1 MTVGEETDQREWRLR
16 ERWSKTSDLLRGL
29 DSEALLLTAPSD
41 VRWLTGY
48 SGSNGAALAVV
59 GKPPLL
65 ATDGRYAD
73 QAAEECP
80 NVSIVVT
87 RDLIDQLLMRLRE
100 YSVSS
105 LVVDPSSMTLAEF
118 RAIAA
123 HPAVFGI
130 GVREEPAPV
139 ASLRQSKDPHELE
152 CLRRACQISCDA
164 LELLLPEI
172 VVGVSELAL
181 ARRLEWQMG
190 ELGADDRSF
199 ETIVATGP
207 NGGQPHHQPGLRE
220 LAPGDLVTVDFGALV
235 EGYHADC
242 TRTFI
247 VDAEPE
253 EWQKEIYQ
261 VVRLAAE
268 EGRSAAQPG
277 VATKEVDAAARSVI
291 TEAGFG
297 GNFVHG
303 LGHGVGL
310 DIHEAPMLGAATAG
324 TLGDAVPVTVEPGIY
339 LPGQGGVRIE
349 DTCLVRDEGLE
360 IMTDFPRDLIRV
372 G

>member
-1 MTVGEETDQREWRLR
+1 M
-16 ERWSKTSDLLRGL
+16 
-29 DSEALLLTAPSD
+29 
-41 VRWLTGY
+41 
-48 SGSNGAALAVV
+48 V

-130 GVREEPAPV
+130 GVRENQPRWR
-139 ASLRQSKDPHELE
+139 ASAIQDPHELE

-207 NGGQPHHQPGLRE
+207 NGGQPTINPVCANSRRRSGDRRLRRLGRGIPRGLHPHLHRGCGAGGVAE
-220 LAPGDLVTVDFGALV
+220 GDLPGCAVSGGGSQRGAAGRCH
-235 EGYHADC
+235 EG
-242 TRTFI
+242 
-247 VDAEPE
+247 
-253 EWQKEIYQ
+253 
-261 VVRLAAE
+261 
-268 EGRSAAQPG
+268 GRCRRPLCHH
-277 VATKEVDAAARSVI
+277 RSGI
-291 TEAGFG
+291 R

-324 TLGDAVPVTVEPGIY
+324 TFGDAVPVTVEPGIY

-349 DTCLVRDEGLE
+349 DTCLVRDE
-360 IMTDFPRDLIRV
+360 DSRS
-372 G
+372 

>member
-1 MTVGEETDQREWRLR
+1 MTARDDTDQREWQLR
-16 ERWSKTSDLLRGL
+16 ERWTKTTDLLRGL
-29 DSEALLLTAPSD
+29 DAQALLVTAPSD

-48 SGSNGAALAVV
+48 SGSNGAALAVL

-80 NVSIVVT
+80 NVSLVIT
-87 RDLIDQLLMRLRE
+87 RDLVDQLIMRLRE

-105 LVVDPSSMTLAEF
+105 LVVDPTSMTLAEF
-118 RAIAA
+118 RAIGA

-130 GVREEPAPV
+130 GVKEVPAPL
-139 ASLRQSKDPHELE
+139 ADLRQAKDAHELA
-152 CLRRACQISCDA
+152 CLRRACAISTEA
-164 LELLLPEI
+164 LRLLLPDLE
-172 VVGVSELAL
+172 VGVTELEV
-181 ARRLEWQMG
+181 ARKLEWRMG
-190 ELGADDRSF
+190 ELGAADRSF

-207 NGGQPHHQPGLRE
+207 NGGQPHHQPGERE
-220 LAPGDLVTVDFGALV
+220 LAAGDLVTIDFGALV
-235 EGYHADC
+235 DGYHADC

-247 VDAEPE
+247 LAADPQD
-253 EWQKEIYQ
+253 WQVEIYEA
-261 VVRLAAE
+261 VRLAAE
-268 EGRSAAQPG
+268 AGRAAARPG
-277 VATKEVDAAARSVI
+277 VASKDVDAAARQVI
-291 TEAGFG
+291 AAAGFG

-324 TLGDAVPVTVEPGIY
+324 TLDNAVPITVEPGIY

-349 DTCLVRDEGLE
+349 DTCLVSDEGLE
-360 IMTDFPRDLIRV
+360 IMTDFPRELMRV